1 MDLCRRDQDE
11 QQRQYPCQLGT
22 SRAAV
27 ADHHQILLFQH
38 WTTGP
43 SAILQINEVCS
54 MLVSAT
60 DDFIASTAKQKQA
73 LVICTLT

>member
-27 ADHHQILLFQH
+27 ADHHQILLFQQR
-38 WTTGP
+38 TGP
-43 SAILQINEVCS
+43 SAILQINEECSTVC
-54 MLVSAT
+54 LYLL
-60 DDFIASTAKQKQA
+60 DDFIASTAKQKQVQ
-73 LVICTLT
+73 LYVY